1 MTRSIFA
8 VLVVASCG
16 HPAAPIVERVGPAK
30 PSAPPRPQL
39 RTDRPAIHLGGP
51 PSWGTATDVVSL
63 RFCPGDNELV
73 ALDLNGGVWRYR
85 VGDGAQLA
93 ASPEVA
99 RKPSTRG
106 ERIDC
111 RADGTALVLDPANSP
126 ALIDANGRV
135 TTPPEPIESE
145 SAAFA
150 PDGSVWAV
158 HGDGVTAWNGKNV
171 SQVLTADHALS
182 SGVSRGVYVEYVYES
197 KKAARDGL
205 WMVRDGARIKLP
217 GGVSMIEQLDVAPD
231 GAVALADEMMAF
243 GWVVKGNKAG
253 KRIMLLDQSGTRID
267 GVAVTNKW
275 FVVADAGGNVWTADR
290 PKMVWGHI
298 EKPCGEYPNVF
309 MAMAVANDDNRIA
322 VACAGVGIRIY
333 DINNNRLLTKDHPNS
348 GASRVVWS
356 PSGEQVA
363 TTIYDTGPIRI
374 WRGSTLV
381 ATIDASPSWVWWS
394 SETELVGSDLTTWTI
409 PSGVAKP
416 PAKPLDGVVARS
428 PHGELVSAHRAG
440 TVDVIKGASQTTL
453 KLPATTFDWIDGVA
467 IDDAGTHAVVWRG
480 QYNGEP
486 GTEVVE
492 IDLTSNTIDHYPA
505 LSTAVA
511 IGDGF
516 VVIAD
521 PTGELNLRRHGVVT
535 KLGNHGA
542 KVTALAVHRDVVVA
556 GGDDGKITLWSTD
569 GKALGALTGHGA
581 PVTGLAFAPDG
592 NHLASTATDGTLQWD
607 LTP

>member
-1 MTRSIFA
+1 MTRSILA
-8 VLVVASCG
+8 VVLAASCG
-16 HPAAPIVERVGPAK
+16 HPPAPVVEQVAPAK

-39 RTDRPAIHLGGP
+39 RTDRAPIHLGGP

-63 RFCPGDNELV
+63 RFCPGDRELV
-73 ALDLNGGVWRYR
+73 ALDLSGGVWRYR
-85 VGDGAQLA
+85 VADGAQVA
-93 ASPEVA
+93 ASPEAA
-99 RKPSTRG
+99 RKPNTRG

-111 RADGTALVLDPANSP
+111 GADGAALVLDPENSP
-126 ALIDANGRV
+126 VLIDAKGAV
-135 TTPPEPIESE
+135 TKPPEPIESE

-158 HGDGVTAWNGKNV
+158 HDGVTAWNGTTV
-171 SQVLTADHALS
+171 SQVITADHALS
-182 SGVSRGVYVEYVYES
+182 SGVSHGVYVEYVYNS
-197 KKAARDGL
+197 GKAARDGL

-217 GGVSMIEQLDVAPD
+217 GAVSELEEVEVAPD
-231 GAVALADEMMAF
+231 GAVAIGDGMVAF

-253 KRIMLLDQSGTRID
+253 KRILLLDQSGTHLD

-309 MAMAVANDDNRIA
+309 MSMAIANDDNRIA

-348 GASRVVWS
+348 GANRVVWS

-363 TTIYDTGPIRI
+363 TVVDDSGPIRI
-374 WRGSTLV
+374 WRGPTLV
-381 ATIDASPSWVWWS
+381 ATIDATPGKVWWT

-409 PSGVAKP
+409 PSGVATP
-416 PAKPLDGVVARS
+416 PAKPLEGAVARS
-428 PHGELVSAHRAG
+428 PHGEMVVAHRAG
-440 TVDVIKGASQTTL
+440 TVDVIKGENQTTL

-467 IDDAGTHAVVWRG
+467 IDDAGNHAVVWRG

-486 GTEVVE
+486 ATEVVE
-492 IDLTSNTIDHYPA
+492 IDLTSNKIESYPA

-521 PTGELNLRRHGVVT
+521 PSGEVTLRRHGVVT
-535 KLGNHGA
+535 KLGNHG
-542 KVTALAVHRDVVVA
+542 KVKVLAVHHDVVAA
-556 GGDDGKITLWSTD
+556 GGDDGKIWLSSAA
-569 GKALGALTGHGA
+569 GKSLGVLTGHSA
-581 PVTGLAFAPDG
+581 AVTGLAFTPDG
-592 NHLASTATDGTLQWD
+592 NHLASAATDGTLEWD